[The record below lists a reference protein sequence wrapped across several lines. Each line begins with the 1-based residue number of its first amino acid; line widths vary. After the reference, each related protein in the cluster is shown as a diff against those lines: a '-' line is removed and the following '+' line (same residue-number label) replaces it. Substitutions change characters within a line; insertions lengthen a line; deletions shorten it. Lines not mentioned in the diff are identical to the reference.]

1 MLSSKCRC
9 LAGIWIVTIFA
20 TCATPTLAIAQVKTP
35 NFTLSVIDAET
46 QASLPARVYLTDANQ
61 KAFYVQASNPGYCVP
76 YTKQNWINK
85 NSTEYHTTVVGYPCH
100 SVLPAGD
107 YTLVVECG
115 KSYFPESLQFQL
127 EESEQVRK
135 TISMRRW
142 NSPAERG
149 WYSGDTHLHRTIEE
163 LKNVLLAEDL
173 NVALPLTNWVT
184 IAEKPPST
192 GDKNLAEIPDD
203 LIEVDKTH
211 LIWPRNTEYEIFSVG
226 GKRHTLGALFV
237 LGHREPIQTTVP
249 PWKPVIQSLANRD
262 NVFFDMDKLDWP
274 FAMLL
279 PSIATGATYELANNH
294 VWRTEFAFR
303 KWNSPAPNFMQPP
316 YGQSQGG
323 HRQWLDYTFGMYY
336 TLLNTGLRLPPS
348 AGTANG
354 VHPVPAGF
362 GRVYVHLPDGFSL
375 SNWIAGLKAG
385 RSFVTTGPMLYAT
398 LDGEAPGKEFESK
411 DAGTFELKC
420 ELKSEKRLA
429 YGEVILNGQPITLLR
444 PQNKPLD
451 TGAFSSN
458 VKSKVEVPRSG
469 WVAVRFWE
477 PRPDG
482 QSRFVHSAPWYVEVA
497 GRPTEILQDEK
508 DYLLSRI
515 KNEIAR
521 SKDVISDQATQEYVR
536 AVEFYESL
544 PVFDETAEIAE
555 HARPLQDDRVRW
567 LENMILDHRFSEHE
581 IRRATGLSLDDARK
595 EIQERNSTEPPS
607 GFRIRPYPGGRHP
620 RRGFLDGA
628 LNPQRETKVS
638 VFAPWEDGGYVVIDA
653 PEAVFSNLGLTYL
666 AHTHIPSIWA
676 DQELQK
682 LEWSLAENLESMTLE
697 RTLPN
702 GIQLTSSIS
711 CVTTRKMS
719 GVQLHLTLRNGTNE
733 ELTGLRVQ
741 ICTMLKGTIGFNDQE
756 RLQSVERPPFVAIRS
771 QDGPKWIITAC
782 TPNHRCWTN
791 PPVPCVHSDPVFPN
805 CPAGE
810 TVHIDGGLW
819 FYEGDDVIA
828 EIEQLDRLLEGGK
841 LWE

>member
-1 MLSSKCRC
+1 MLNPKHRC
-9 LAGIWIVTIFA
+9 LAGIWIVIFLTTYA
-20 TCATPTLAIAQVKTP
+20 TSTFALAQETSPNLTLTVVDADSQTP
-35 NFTLSVIDAET
+35 
-46 QASLPARVYLTDANQ
+46 LPARIYLTDADN
-61 KAFYVQASNPGYCVP
+61 KAFYMKASNPGNCVP
-76 YTKQNWINK
+76 YIKQNWINK
-85 NSTEYHTTVVGYPCH
+85 NSTEYHTTVVDYPCH
-100 SVLPAGD
+100 SVLPAGN

-115 KSYFPESLQFQL
+115 KSYFPERMQFQI
-127 EESEQVRK
+127 EASENVSK

-142 NSPAERG
+142 NSPSERG

-163 LKNVLLAEDL
+163 LKNVVLAEDL

-184 IAEKPPST
+184 IAEKPPSA
-192 GDKNLAEIPDD
+192 GDKNLEEIPND
-203 LIEVDKTH
+203 LIEVDRNH

-237 LGHREPIQTTVP
+237 LGHKEPIQTTVP
-249 PWKPVIQSLANRD
+249 PWEPVIKSLANQD

-279 PSIATGATYELANNH
+279 PSITPGATYELANNH

-303 KWNSPAPNFMQPP
+303 KWNSPAPKYILPP
-316 YGQSQGG
+316 YGQLQGG

-354 VHPVPAGF
+354 VHPIPAGF
-362 GRVYVHLPDGFSL
+362 GRVYVHQPDGFSL

-398 LDGEAPGKEFESK
+398 LNGQDPGEVFITE
-411 DAGTFELKC
+411 DAGTFELNC

-451 TGAFSSN
+451 TGAFSSI

-469 WVAVRFWE
+469 WVALRFGE

-482 QSRFVHSAPWYVEVA
+482 QSRFVHSAPWYFEVA
-497 GRPTEILQDEK
+497 GRPTEILQEEK
-508 DYLLSRI
+508 DYLISRMES
-515 KNEIAR
+515 EIAR
-521 SKDVISDQATQEYVR
+521 SKDVLTDQATQEYVR

-544 PVFDETAEIAE
+544 PVFDESEEIAE
-555 HARPLQDDRVRW
+555 RARRLKDDRVQW
-567 LENMILDHRFSEHE
+567 LDNMILDHRFSEHE
-581 IRRATGLSLDDARK
+581 IRRATGLSLDEARR
-595 EIQERNSTEPPS
+595 EIEKRESSEPPS

-628 LNPQRETKVS
+628 LNPQRETKMS
-638 VFAPWEDGGYVVIDA
+638 VFAPWENGGYVVIDA

-666 AHTHIPSIWA
+666 AHTHIPTIWA

-702 GIQLTSSIS
+702 GIQLASAIS
-711 CVTTRKMS
+711 CVTTRNLQ
-719 GVQLHLTLRNGTNE
+719 GVHMHLTLRNGTDK

-741 ICTMLKGTIGFNDQE
+741 VCTMLKGAIGFNAQE
-756 RLQSVERPPFVAIRS
+756 RLQSFERPPFVAIRS
-771 QDGPKWIITAC
+771 HDSPKWIITAC

-791 PPVPCVHSDPVFPN
+791 PPVPCVHSDPIFPD

-810 TVHIDGGLW
+810 NVHIDGGLW
-819 FYEGDDVIA
+819 FYEGDDVVS
-828 EIEQLDRLLEGGK
+828 EIEQLNKLLEGGK